1 MSSNTAT
8 QLIGKDTVNNLSATF
23 EVPDQV
29 TLYAAGLDATDVVQ
43 IEMVQINNAGP
54 TDPCGCPP
62 PGAVV
67 LPGVLDA
74 MTLKCCGVPI
84 QITRDQPF
92 VIVDAPQDQLL
103 RVRLIQADPNQPVD
117 TQRVWLRPTKTRNVN
132 DRLRGCPCGSD
143 Q

>member
-1 MSSNTAT
+1 MSNNTAI
-8 QLIGKDTVNNLSATF
+8 QLIGKNTIDNLSATF
-23 EVPDQV
+23 EVDDQI
-29 TLYAAGLDATDVVQ
+29 TIYAAGLEPTDVVQ
-43 IEMVQINNAGP
+43 IEMVQISDAAP
-54 TDPCGCPP
+54 TDPCGCP

-74 MTLKCCGVPI
+74 MTLLCCGEPI
-84 QITRDQPF
+84 QLTRAQPF

-103 RVRLIQADPNQPVD
+103 RVRLIQVD
-117 TQRVWLRPTKTRNVN
+117 LNEPITTQRVWFRPTKTRNVN